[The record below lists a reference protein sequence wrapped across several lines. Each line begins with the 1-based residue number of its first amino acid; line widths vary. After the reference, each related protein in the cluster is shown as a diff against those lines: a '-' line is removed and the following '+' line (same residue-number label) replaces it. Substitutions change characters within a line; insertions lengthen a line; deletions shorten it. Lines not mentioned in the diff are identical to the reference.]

1 MEKEI
6 LKELKWPVNRKNY
19 LGTLVYNLENT
30 DKENFSDIVINRN
43 EKEIIVDFIDLKD
56 DSKISLVINRRHY
69 LLIDS
74 LHRVRR
80 YQYLS
85 PASSVH
91 AFFDKPRSIIRHVPL
106 SSRHRQE
113 TDNRHNL
120 RLLTTG
126 LWHRN
131 HNSV

>member
-56 DSKISLVINRRHY
+56 DSKISLVINRQTNKIDNSKTDEAVRETEAAQ
-69 LLIDS
+69 LFLTSLNSLIANQKFS
-74 LHRVRR
+74 FMPTKEIGVENNSTSQLT
-80 YQYLS
+80 S
-85 PASSVH
+85 
-91 AFFDKPRSIIRHVPL
+91 HVK
-106 SSRHRQE
+106 
-113 TDNRHNL
+113 
-120 RLLTTG
+120 
-126 LWHRN
+126 
-131 HNSV
+131 

>member
-56 DSKISLVINRRHY
+56 DSKISLVINRQTNKIDNSKTDDAVRETEAAQ
-69 LLIDS
+69 LFLTSLNSLIANQKFS
-74 LHRVRR
+74 FMPTKEIGVENNSTSQLT
-80 YQYLS
+80 S
-85 PASSVH
+85 
-91 AFFDKPRSIIRHVPL
+91 HVK
-106 SSRHRQE
+106 
-113 TDNRHNL
+113 
-120 RLLTTG
+120 
-126 LWHRN
+126 
-131 HNSV
+131 